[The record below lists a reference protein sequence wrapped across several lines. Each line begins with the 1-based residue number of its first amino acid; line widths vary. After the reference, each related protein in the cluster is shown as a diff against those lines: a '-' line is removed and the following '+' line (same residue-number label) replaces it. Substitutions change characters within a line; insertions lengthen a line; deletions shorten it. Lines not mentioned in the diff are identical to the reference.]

1 MRARTRQRLA
11 VISGVGAACHNV
23 AVANTSLLDLAIY
36 SFADVDRLVGLP
48 PGTARRWIDGY
59 RRAGV
64 DYPPVLR
71 PEHTGSED
79 VTWGEMVEARLL
91 AEFRGQRVSLQR
103 LRPAVQ
109 RLRDELGAYPLA
121 HARPFLEVD
130 GRELVRRVQD
140 EVGLVRELQLVVV
153 RSGQTMLD
161 VRAERFTAAAEY
173 EHGAVAALHPQARTP
188 AVRMDPRRAFGQPA
202 IRSVRTDV
210 LAEEYRAGV
219 GRDELAG
226 LYDLTTDQV
235 DEALRFEMIAA
246 AESAA

>member
-1 MRARTRQRLA
+1 

-23 AVANTSLLDLAIY
+23 AVADTSLLDLAIY

-59 RRAGV
+59 RRVGV

-121 HARPFLEVD
+121 HARPFLEVE

-140 EVGLVRELQLVVV
+140 EVGLVRQLQLVVV

-173 EHGAVAALHPQARTP
+173 EHGAVVALHPQARTP
-188 AVRMDPRRAFGQPA
+188 AVRMDPRHAFGQPA

-226 LYDLTTDQV
+226 LYDLTTNQV